1 MAVTDELARAE
12 RRLAEMVNARA
23 DSEARERSRDKA
35 ERVRLDDLRCK
46 DLAAEYQQDYA
57 AHNATPPLIR
67 SDEWSSDYHR
77 RLLRGLQRR
86 LSPRSDLADPTLFNE
101 ISGKTFENFAGMVR
115 QEAAKEAHTPAEN
128 LPESVSDPRAMRE
141 RTDDMGRR
149 TIEFH
154 AKRSFIADMSQEP
167 QKVLRIMNQRTG
179 DILYGPPMPRM
190 R

>member
-1 MAVTDELARAE
+1 MSMTDELAKAE

-23 DSEARERSRDKA
+23 DSEERERSRDKA

-67 SDEWSSDYHR
+67 SDEWSSDYER

-101 ISGKTFENFAGMVR
+101 IHGKAFENFAGMVR
-115 QEAAKEAHTPAEN
+115 QEAAKEAHTPSPEN
-128 LPESVSDPRAMRE
+128 LPESVSDPRAARE
-141 RTDDMGRR
+141 RVDDMGRR
-149 TIEFH
+149 TVEFPPNV
-154 AKRSFIADMSQEP
+154 RSS
-167 QKVLRIMNQRTG
+167 TT
-179 DILYGPPMPRM
+179 
-190 R
+190 